1 MMKKISLVILLLTI
15 TGFVYSQQ
23 KDIIHPNYI
32 VKFTDKNGTPFSIDN
47 PEEFLSPK
55 AIERRNKQGIAIN
68 ETDLPINPEYAQ
80 AMIDAGALVRNR
92 LKWFNSVSVE
102 IPNTS
107 VLNQITA
114 LAFVSEV
121 KLVSSNGVG
130 KRPVRTQEK
139 DLLSSKEVTLMPKSI
154 NNLNYGESFNQIN
167 MINGTQLHADGY
179 LGQNMLIAVFD
190 GGFGFANE
198 MTAFDSLWMNDK
210 IIGTQD
216 FVVPGGDVFDYDE
229 TGTVHGTWVLSAM
242 GAYIDNHLIG
252 TAPKASYFLIRSEDD
267 RDPVSEYLMEEYYWL
282 DAAEFVDS
290 IGVDIISASLTY
302 FDAFYDPQFN
312 HSYEEMDGNTTPITK
327 AADMAASKG
336 ILLVNSNGNQGD
348 ASWYYMGAPAD
359 GDSVLSIGAVDASGN
374 YASFSSHGPT
384 YDGRIKPDVTAQG
397 ENPVLADIEGGIT
410 TDFSGTSFSAP
421 IIAGMT
427 ACLWQA
433 NPTANN
439 YQILLAIR
447 QSASVY
453 NNPNADIGYGIPNYS
468 LADQILKQMLGIKT
482 PLVNEMNVKISP
494 NPFVHQIQLEF
505 NETITTSITATIYDM
520 HGQLIY
526 RKIIHDQTSTINELG
541 NTTSGVYYLRL
552 SKKNGQINTYKLIK
566 L

>member
-1 MMKKISLVILLLTI
+1 MKKISLVILLLMTV
-15 TGFVYSQQ
+15 GFVYSQD
-23 KDIIHPNYI
+23 DIIYPNYI
-32 VKFTDKNGTPFSIDN
+32 IKFTDKNGTPFSIDN
-47 PEEFLSPK
+47 PEEYLSTR
-55 AIERRNKQGIAIN
+55 AIERRNRQNIAVN
-68 ETDLPINPEYAQ
+68 VSDLPINPDYVQ
-80 AMIDAGALVRNR
+80 AIIDAGALVRNK
-92 LKWFNSVSVE
+92 LKWFNSVSAK
-102 IPNTS
+102 IPNSS
-107 VLNQITA
+107 VMNQITA
-114 LAFVSEV
+114 LSFVSEV
-121 KLVSSNGVG
+121 KLVSSDGVG
-130 KRPVRTQEK
+130 KTPVGMQEK
-139 DLLSSKEVTLMPKSI
+139 DLVSSKEVTLIPKSI
-154 NNLNYGESFNQIN
+154 NDLNYGESYNQIN

-179 LGQNMLIAVFD
+179 LGQNILIAVFD

-210 IIGTQD
+210 IIGTRD
-216 FVVPGGDVFDYDE
+216 FVVPGGDVFDFDE
-229 TGTVHGTWVLSAM
+229 TASVHGSWVLSAM

-252 TAPKASYFLIRSEDD
+252 TAPKANYYLIRCEDT
-267 RDPVSEYLMEEYYWL
+267 RDPGSEYLMEEYYWT
-282 DAAEFVDS
+282 DAAEFADS
-290 IGVDIISASLTY
+290 IGADIISASLSY

-336 ILLVNSNGNQGD
+336 IFMVNSNGNQGSS
-348 ASWYYMGAPAD
+348 SWYYMGAPAD

-410 TDFSGTSFSAP
+410 TDFSGTSFSTP
-421 IIAGMT
+421 IIAGMV

-439 YQILLAIR
+439 YQMLLAIR

-453 NNPNADIGYGIPNYS
+453 TNPNADIGYGIPDFKV
-468 LADQILKQMLGIKT
+468 ADQIVKEMVGIIT
-482 PLVNEMNVKISP
+482 PLANEINVKISP
-494 NPFVHQIQLEF
+494 NPFLNQIQLEF
-505 NETITTSITATIYDM
+505 NEAITTRITATIYDM

-526 RKIIHDQTSTINELG
+526 RKTIQDQTSTINELE

-552 SKKNGQINTYKLIK
+552 SKTNGQTSTYKLIK

>member
-1 MMKKISLVILLLTI
+1 MKKINLVIILLMTI
-15 TGFVYSQQ
+15 GFAFGQEE
-23 KDIIHPNYI
+23 IHPNYI
-32 VKFTDKNGTPFSIDN
+32 VKFTDKIGTPFSIDN
-47 PEEFLSPK
+47 PEEFLSLR
-55 AIERRNKQGIAIN
+55 AIERRNKQNIAVN
-68 ETDLPINPEYAQ
+68 VSDLPINPDYVQ
-80 AMIDAGALVRNR
+80 AVIDAGALVRNR
-92 LKWFNSVSVE
+92 LKWFNSVSVKV
-102 IPNTS
+102 PNSS

-114 LAFVSEV
+114 LSFVSEV
-121 KLVSSNGVG
+121 KLVSSDGVG
-130 KRPVRTQEK
+130 KSPGGMQEN
-139 DLLSSKEVTLMPKSI
+139 DLVSSEEVTLVSKSV
-154 NNLNYGESFNQIN
+154 NDLNYGESYNQIN

-210 IIGTQD
+210 IIGTRD
-216 FVVPGGDVFDYDE
+216 FVAPGGDVFDFDE
-229 TGTVHGTWVLSAM
+229 TASVHGSWVLSTM

-252 TAPKASYFLIRSEDD
+252 TAPKANYYLIRCEDT
-267 RDPVSEYLMEEYYWL
+267 RDPASEYLMEEYYWL
-282 DAAEFVDS
+282 DAAEYADS
-290 IGVDIISASLTY
+290 IGADIISASLSY

-336 ILLVNSNGNQGD
+336 IFLVNSNGNQGSS
-348 ASWYYMGAPAD
+348 SWYYMGAPAD

-410 TDFSGTSFSAP
+410 TDFSGTSFSTP
-421 IIAGMT
+421 IIAGMV

-439 YQILLAIR
+439 YQMLLAIR

-453 NNPNADIGYGIPNYS
+453 TNPNADIGYGIPDFK
-468 LADQILKQMLGIKT
+468 LADQIVKEMVGIKT
-482 PLVNEMNVKISP
+482 PLANEINVKISP
-494 NPFVHQIQLEF
+494 NPFANQIQLEF
-505 NETITTSITATIYDM
+505 NEPITTSITATVYDM

-526 RKIIHDQTSTINELG
+526 REIIHEQTSMINELG
-541 NTTSGVYYLRL
+541 NIAPGVYYLRL
-552 SKKNGQINTYKLIK
+552 SKKNGQISTFKLIK

>member
-1 MMKKISLVILLLTI
+1 MKRINLIIILLLVM
-15 TGFVYSQQ
+15 GFGYSQD
-23 KDIIHPNYI
+23 DIIYPNYI

-47 PEEFLSPK
+47 PEEFLSTK
-55 AIERRNKQGIAIN
+55 AIERRNKQGIAID

-80 AMIDAGALVRNR
+80 AIIDAGAQVRNR

-102 IPNTS
+102 IPDIS
-107 VLNQITA
+107 VFNQITA

-139 DLLSSKEVTLMPKSI
+139 DLLGNTGATLVSKSI
-154 NNLNYGESFNQIN
+154 NDLNYGESFNQIN

-216 FVVPGGDVFDYDE
+216 FVVPGGDVFDFFE
-229 TGTVHGTWVLSAM
+229 TASVHGTWVLSAM

-252 TAPKASYFLIRSEDD
+252 TAPKASYYLIRSEDD
-267 RDPVSEYLMEEYYWL
+267 RDPASEYLMEEYYWL
-282 DAAEFVDS
+282 DGAEFVDS

-302 FDAFYDPQFN
+302 FDAFYDPEFN
-312 HSYEEMDGNTTPITK
+312 HSYEDMDGNTTPITK

-359 GDSVLSIGAVDASGN
+359 GDSVLSIGAVDANGN

-421 IIAGMT
+421 IIAGMS

-439 YQILLAIR
+439 YQILSAIR

-453 NNPNADIGYGIPNYS
+453 NNPNADIGYGIPDYS
-468 LADQILKQMLGIKT
+468 LADQILKQILGIKT
-482 PLVNEMNVKISP
+482 PLANEMNVKICP
-494 NPFVHQIQLEF
+494 NPFLNQIKLEF
-505 NETITTSITATIYDM
+505 NEAITTRITATIYDM

-526 RKIIHDQTSTINELG
+526 RKTIHDRTSNIDELG
-541 NTTSGVYYLRL
+541 NASSGIYYLHL
-552 SKKNGQINTYKLIK
+552 ADENGQINSYKLIK

>member
-1 MMKKISLVILLLTI
+1 MKKISLVILLLMTV
-15 TGFVYSQQ
+15 GFVYSQD
-23 KDIIHPNYI
+23 DIIYPNYI
-32 VKFTDKNGTPFSIDN
+32 IKFTDKNGTPFSIDN
-47 PEEFLSPK
+47 PEEYLSTR
-55 AIERRNKQGIAIN
+55 AIERRNRQNIAVN
-68 ETDLPINPEYAQ
+68 VSDLPINPDYVQ
-80 AMIDAGALVRNR
+80 AIIDAGALVRNK
-92 LKWFNSVSVE
+92 LKWFNSVSAK
-102 IPNTS
+102 IPNSS
-107 VLNQITA
+107 VMNQITA
-114 LAFVSEV
+114 LSFVSEV
-121 KLVSSNGVG
+121 KLVSSDGVG
-130 KRPVRTQEK
+130 KTPVGMQEK
-139 DLLSSKEVTLMPKSI
+139 DLVSSKEVTLIPKSI
-154 NNLNYGESFNQIN
+154 NDLNYGESYNQIN

-179 LGQNMLIAVFD
+179 LGQNILIAVFD

-210 IIGTQD
+210 IIGTRD
-216 FVVPGGDVFDYDE
+216 FVVPGGDVFDFDE
-229 TGTVHGTWVLSAM
+229 TASVHGSWVLSAM

-252 TAPKASYFLIRSEDD
+252 TAPKANYYLIRCEDT
-267 RDPVSEYLMEEYYWL
+267 RDPGSEYLMEEYYWT
-282 DAAEFVDS
+282 DAAEFADS
-290 IGVDIISASLTY
+290 IGADIISASLSY

-336 ILLVNSNGNQGD
+336 IFMVNSNGNQGSS
-348 ASWYYMGAPAD
+348 SWYYMGAPAD

-410 TDFSGTSFSAP
+410 TDFSGTSFSTP
-421 IIAGMT
+421 IIAGMV

-439 YQILLAIR
+439 YQMLLAIR

-453 NNPNADIGYGIPNYS
+453 TNPNADIGYGIPDFKV
-468 LADQILKQMLGIKT
+468 ADQIVKEMVGIIT
-482 PLVNEMNVKISP
+482 PLANEINVKISP
-494 NPFVHQIQLEF
+494 NPFLNQIQLEF
-505 NETITTSITATIYDM
+505 NEPITTSITATVYDM

-526 RKIIHDQTSTINELG
+526 REIIHEQTSMINELG
-541 NTTSGVYYLRL
+541 NTAPGVYYLRL
-552 SKKNGQINTYKLIK
+552 SKTNGQTSTYKLIK